1 MKKTNLKINSVKLA
15 NKNVY
20 YENPTTKTT
29 TFQSCRTRTNSAL
42 NNSLDKYLTNN
53 KLADLGAKVYQPQA
67 DPFLAITRKFINP
80 NSSQPLNRLQALAEK
95 NNNSSRGLQLLD
107 KIAKPTN
114 KWPGLMFLHKKGLSH
129 TKPNFNFINYHFSSG
144 AFLNKDGELVTP
156 NYNVNKILLNN
167 VYKLLVLFFKTMYCI
182 ISKPVFIFTQDTIK
196 IQLFYFA
203 CIGRNI
209 SLRSKKGVDLVKDRK
224 RMGIGS
230 AKKVVFNN
238 FFSKLTKVYPKKFK
252 FICAILS
259 KFFNKKVE
267 LDLIRLHKPYFNS
280 EIFVNFLSL
289 IINRKDVSKSI
300 YKIFA
305 SKSMNNLFLANINKD
320 KFLVDSTVVLDPNLD
335 LQNKADNLIRKREKS
350 IQLADNWFGLS
361 EYFANNDVI
370 TSRLNTAYLTGMNIK
385 ISGRLRREPVIP
397 KVTTKKFEKGFTA
410 KGRINYSEMARFTH
424 KNRKGAF
431 SITINAGQNF

>member
-1 MKKTNLKINSVKLA
+1 
-15 NKNVY
+15 
-20 YENPTTKTT
+20 
-29 TFQSCRTRTNSAL
+29 
-42 NNSLDKYLTNN
+42 
-53 KLADLGAKVYQPQA
+53 
-67 DPFLAITRKFINP
+67 
-80 NSSQPLNRLQALAEK
+80 
-95 NNNSSRGLQLLD
+95 
-107 KIAKPTN
+107 
-114 KWPGLMFLHKKGLSH
+114 
-129 TKPNFNFINYHFSSG
+129 
-144 AFLNKDGELVTP
+144 
-156 NYNVNKILLNN
+156 
-167 VYKLLVLFFKTMYCI
+167 
-182 ISKPVFIFTQDTIK
+182 
-196 IQLFYFA
+196 
-203 CIGRNI
+203 
-209 SLRSKKGVDLVKDRK
+209 
-224 RMGIGS
+224 MGIGS

>member
-1 MKKTNLKINSVKLA
+1 M
-15 NKNVY
+15 NKNKFNINI
-20 YENPTTKTT
+20 ENPTIKTT
-29 TFQSCRTRTNSAL
+29 TFQSLKTKSAI
-42 NNSLDKYLTNN
+42 NNSLVKNNSNN
-53 KLADLGAKVYQPQA
+53 KLTYLELNQKKPN
-67 DPFLAITRKFINP
+67 LAISREFINP
-80 NSSQPLNRLQALAEK
+80 NSSNPLIMLQAVAEN
-95 NNNSSRGLQLLD
+95 NNNSSRELQLLD
-107 KIAKPTN
+107 KIIKPTN
-114 KWPGLMFLHKKGLSH
+114 NWPGLMFLHKKGLSH
-129 TKPNFNFINYHFSSG
+129 TKPNFNFINYNFSSG
-144 AFLNKDGELVTP
+144 AYLNKNGELVTNTP
-156 NYNVNKILLNN
+156 NYNVNKILYNN

-203 CIGRNI
+203 CIGKNI
-209 SLRSKKGVDLVKDRK
+209 SLKSKRGVELVKNRK

-238 FFSKLTKVYPKKFK
+238 FFSKLTKVYPNKFK

-267 LDLIRLHKPYFNS
+267 LDLIRLHKPYYNS
-280 EIFVNFLSL
+280 DIFVNFLSL
-289 IINRKDVSKSI
+289 IINRKDLSKSI

-320 KFLVDSTVVLDPNLD
+320 NSYD
-335 LQNKADNLIRKREKS
+335 LEEYKDLHKKADNLNRKREKS

-361 EYFANNDVI
+361 EYFANSNSDINSSKV
-370 TSRLNTAYLTGMNIK
+370 SPAYLTGMNIK

-397 KVTTKKFEKGFTA
+397 KVTTKKFEKGFIA

-431 SITINAGQNF
+431 SITIKSGQNF

>member
-1 MKKTNLKINSVKLA
+1 
-15 NKNVY
+15 
-20 YENPTTKTT
+20 
-29 TFQSCRTRTNSAL
+29 
-42 NNSLDKYLTNN
+42 LDKYLTNN
-53 KLADLGAKVYQPQA
+53 KVENIFKGVNV
-67 DPFLAITRKFINP
+67 DPITRKFINP
-80 NSSQPLNRLQALAEK
+80 NSPLNRQQTLSEN
-95 NNNSSRGLQLLD
+95 NNNSSIGLQLLD
-107 KIAKPTN
+107 KIAKPTK
-114 KWPGLMFLHKKGLSH
+114 KWPGLMFLHKKGLSQ
-129 TKPNFNFINYHFSSG
+129 TKPNFKFINYNFSNG

-156 NYNVNKILLNN
+156 NYNFNKILLNN
-167 VYKLLVLFFKTMYCI
+167 VYKLLVIFFKTMYCI

-209 SLRSKKGVDLVKDRK
+209 SLRSKKGVYLVKNRQ

-238 FFSKLTKVYPKKFK
+238 FFSKLTKFYPNKFK

-280 EIFVNFLSL
+280 DICVNFLSL
-289 IINRKDVSKSI
+289 IINRKNVSKAI
-300 YKIFA
+300 HKIFA
-305 SKSMNNLFLANINKD
+305 SKSMNNLLLANIYKNKI
-320 KFLVDSTVVLDPNLD
+320 LLDYNSLNLNQD
-335 LQNKADNLIRKREKS
+335 LQLQNKEDNLIRKREKS
-350 IQLADNWFGLS
+350 IQLVDKWFGLS
-361 EYFANNDVI
+361 DYFANNKVI
-370 TSRLNTAYLTGMNIK
+370 TSRVNSAYLTGINIK

>member
-1 MKKTNLKINSVKLA
+1 
-15 NKNVY
+15 
-20 YENPTTKTT
+20 
-29 TFQSCRTRTNSAL
+29 
-42 NNSLDKYLTNN
+42 
-53 KLADLGAKVYQPQA
+53 
-67 DPFLAITRKFINP
+67 LAITRKFINP
-80 NSSQPLNRLQALAEK
+80 NSPLNRQQPLSEN
-95 NNNSSRGLQLLD
+95 NNNSSIGLQLLEQ
-107 KIAKPTN
+107 IAKPN
-114 KWPGLMFLHKKGLSH
+114 KKWPGLMFLHKKGLSQ
-129 TKPNFNFINYHFSSG
+129 TKPNFKFINYNFSNG
-144 AFLNKDGELVTP
+144 AFLNKDGQLVTP

-167 VYKLLVLFFKTMYCI
+167 VYKLLVIFFKTMYCI
-182 ISKPVFIFTQDTIK
+182 ISKPVFIFSQDTIK

-209 SLRSKKGVDLVKDRK
+209 SLRSKKGVSLVKNRQ

-238 FFSKLTKVYPKKFK
+238 FFSKLTKYYPNKFK

-280 EIFVNFLSL
+280 DICVNFLSL
-289 IINRKDVSKSI
+289 IINRKNVSKAI
-300 YKIFA
+300 QKIFA
-305 SKSMNNLFLANINKD
+305 SKSFNNLLLPNISNFKFLA
-320 KFLVDSTVVLDPNLD
+320 DSTSLNLNQE
-335 LQNKADNLIRKREKS
+335 LKNKEDNLIRKREKA
-350 IQLADNWFGLS
+350 IQLVDNWFVLS
-361 EYFANNDVI
+361 DYFDNNEVI
-370 TSRLNTAYLTGMNIK
+370 TSRVNNAYLTGINIK

>member
-15 NKNVY
+15 NNNIN
-20 YENPTTKTT
+20 YENPTKKTT
-29 TFQSCRTRTNSAL
+29 TFQSIFCRTRTNYAW

-53 KLADLGAKVYQPQA
+53 KVENNFKGVNVDQQKPI
-67 DPFLAITRKFINP
+67 LAITRKFINP
-80 NSSQPLNRLQALAEK
+80 NSPLNRQQPLSEK
-95 NNNSSRGLQLLD
+95 NNNSSIGLQLLEQ
-107 KIAKPTN
+107 IAKPN
-114 KWPGLMFLHKKGLSH
+114 KKWPGLMFLHKKGLSQ
-129 TKPNFNFINYHFSSG
+129 TKPNFKFINYNFSNG
-144 AFLNKDGELVTP
+144 AFLNKDGELVNP

-167 VYKLLVLFFKTMYCI
+167 VYKLLVIFFKTMYCI

-209 SLRSKKGVDLVKDRK
+209 SLKSKKGISLVKNRK

-238 FFSKLTKVYPKKFK
+238 FFSKLTKYYPKKFK

-280 EIFVNFLSL
+280 DICVNFLSL
-289 IINRKDVSKSI
+289 IINRKNVSKAI
-300 YKIFA
+300 LKIFA
-305 SKSMNNLFLANINKD
+305 SKSMNNLFLPNICNYKI
-320 KFLVDSTVVLDPNLD
+320 LADSTSLNLNQD
-335 LQNKADNLIRKREKS
+335 LMNKEDNLIRKREKA
-350 IQLADNWFGLS
+350 IQLVDNWFGLS
-361 EYFANNDVI
+361 DYFDNNEVI
-370 TSRLNTAYLTGMNIK
+370 KSRVNNAYLTGLKFK

-397 KVTTKKFEKGFTA
+397 KVTTKIFEKGFTA